1 MQFFSGR
8 FKEKAS
14 HLILDFHSSINFD
27 KRLYKYDIM
36 GSIAHVRGLGK
47 QGIIPV
53 ADCELI
59 EKTLKEILTDI
70 EDGKI
75 TFSIEYED
83 IHMNIEKILID
94 RIGNVG
100 KKLHTG
106 RSRNDQVALDM
117 KLFTKDEIVKVQAQ
131 LLDLIEIIN

>member
-53 ADCELI
+53 SDCELI
-59 EKTLKEILTDI
+59 EKTLREILNDI
-70 EDGKI
+70 EEGC
-75 TFSIEYED
+75 SIV
-83 IHMNIEKILID
+83 L
-94 RIGNVG
+94 
-100 KKLHTG
+100 
-106 RSRNDQVALDM
+106 
-117 KLFTKDEIVKVQAQ
+117 VKVPSASFT
-131 LLDLIEIIN
+131 LATLYTCSTL

>member
-47 QGIIPV
+47 
-53 ADCELI
+53 
-59 EKTLKEILTDI
+59 
-70 EDGKI
+70 
-75 TFSIEYED
+75 
-83 IHMNIEKILID
+83 
-94 RIGNVG
+94 
-100 KKLHTG
+100 
-106 RSRNDQVALDM
+106 
-117 KLFTKDEIVKVQAQ
+117 
-131 LLDLIEIIN
+131 

>member
-47 QGIIPV
+47 QGIIPLE
-53 ADCELI
+53 DSKLI
-59 EKTLKEILTDI
+59 EKTLKEILKDI
-70 EDGKI
+70 EDL
-75 TFSIEYED
+75 SYERKLEVME
-83 IHMNIEKILID
+83 IF
-94 RIGNVG
+94 
-100 KKLHTG
+100 KKYNLPVH
-106 RSRNDQVALDM
+106 
-117 KLFTKDEIVKVQAQ
+117 
-131 LLDLIEIIN
+131 